1 MSGLLS
7 ALSLVVVEVNINI
20 NILLGAI
27 ARSLDL
33 VQQLLMDSACGRS
46 RPACNLLGILR
57 NLNDNINII
66 GLAVLVGLQG
76 VQSSCYNLLAL
87 VQLVLPNLLAGRL
100 IVCRAVLISSLG
112 VFVVQS
118 LDQSVLLSGLRE
130 RSTGQHG
137 DSHNSSQS
145 NRHEFLEHFHSGIP
159 PIKNDFYF
167 GKPLQLLRGL
177 SR

>member
-1 MSGLLS
+1 MSALLI
-7 ALSLVVVEVNINI
+7 ALSLVAVEVNINV

-33 VQQLLMDSACGRS
+33 VQQRIMDSACGRS

-118 LDQSVLLSGLRE
+118 LDRAFCLAVSEKEQPVSMETDITAVRATAMS
-130 RSTGQHG
+130 
-137 DSHNSSQS
+137 
-145 NRHEFLEHFHSGIP
+145 FLNIFIVV
-159 PIKNDFYF
+159 F
-167 GKPLQLLRGL
+167 LQ
-177 SR
+177 